1 MAVLGREHP
10 KAECRA
16 QAVELLAPGLG
27 PSGVVRQGFSV
38 DADLLGDEAQ
48 RRCWNGLARAEQP
61 PGKAEGAELQREAE
75 PVVMT
80 TSAPDKSKVVRA
92 EGPVPDQIGLPRR

>member
-1 MAVLGREHP
+1 VLGREHP

-27 PSGVVRQGFSV
+27 PLGVVRQGFGV

-48 RRCWNGLARAEQP
+48 RRCRNGLARAEQP
-61 PGKAEGAELQREAE
+61 PGEAEGAELQREAE

-80 TSAPDKSKVVRA
+80 TPALDNSKVGHT
-92 EGPVPDQIGLPRR
+92 EGPVPDQVSLPRR